1 MVFSSITFL
10 FYFLPIVLAIYYIAP
25 KKYKNVILLI
35 SSLLFYFFGE
45 PKYGII
51 MVISIISIYF
61 HGIWIEKAKNTK
73 YKKIPLIS
81 GVFISIAVLFYFKY
95 FDFLIENINLWL
107 DKKIDLFGII
117 LPIGI
122 SFYTFQMISYM
133 VDVYRGDAKVQKNFV
148 KLATYISLF
157 PQLIA
162 GPIVRYTTIEEQLEN
177 RTYSFEKFSLGIRRF
192 VIGLSKK
199 VLIANILGEL
209 VKVFG
214 TYNDGTVLFYW
225 LYAIANML
233 QIYFDFSGYSD
244 MAIGLGKMLGFE
256 FLENFNYP
264 YIASTITDF
273 WRRWHISLSTFF
285 RDYVYIPLGGNRVS
299 KIKWIRNLLVVWFLT
314 GLWHGAAWNFI
325 IWGLLFGVLLIL
337 EKTIFKNII
346 EKIPKIIKHIFVLLI
361 VMISFVIFSG
371 NKMEDIIMQILGLFG
386 IGTAGVV
393 STVSIHYLKSYLIIL
408 LVGIIGSTP
417 LIKKLAEKLENKFPK
432 IINIAEILL
441 ITALLI
447 LCTSYII
454 DGSFN
459 PFLYFRF

>member
-25 KKYKNVILLI
+25 KKYRNVILLI

-162 GPIVRYTTIEEQLEN
+162 GPIVRYTTIEEQLKN

-346 EKIPKIIKHIFVLLI
+346 EKIPQIIKHIFVLLI

-393 STVSIHYLKSYLIIL
+393 STVSIHYLNSYLIIL